1 MGRVV
6 DACRDPHKVLAT
18 LLAMRIVAH
27 VCMPAGWN
35 LLLVSLD
42 IMVSGFA
49 GNSLYLVGTV
59 CISWTYGKL
68 LGARVSLMD
77 AGFGI
82 GGSLSPMLAS
92 VVVQLATQP

>member
-42 IMVSGFA
+42 IMV
-49 GNSLYLVGTV
+49 
-59 CISWTYGKL
+59 
-68 LGARVSLMD
+68 
-77 AGFGI
+77 
-82 GGSLSPMLAS
+82 
-92 VVVQLATQP
+92 